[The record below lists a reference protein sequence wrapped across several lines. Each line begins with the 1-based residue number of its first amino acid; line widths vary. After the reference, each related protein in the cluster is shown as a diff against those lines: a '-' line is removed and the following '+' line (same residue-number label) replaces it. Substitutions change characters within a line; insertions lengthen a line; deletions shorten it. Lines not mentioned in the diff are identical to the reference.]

1 MKQYKIQI
9 NRREALRYLGYHG
22 NNADTIVSGQ
32 LNDAVTLLEKVA
44 KPAYIYKVFKLLRS
58 QNNKKTVSSENN
70 EQDFTYSASDAPVIS
85 AQKPFPSSGIGLKGT
100 SILLTGTEAASFL
113 EDCERCI
120 MIAVTIG
127 HRVDEEL
134 RRHQITDM
142 SSAVILDS
150 CASSAVES
158 ICSQLE
164 IDLETEYESRGFFL
178 TDRFSPGYGDLPLD
192 LQPAICRALS
202 TEKTIGLSTTSG
214 MLMTPTKSVTAFI
227 GIANRP
233 QPKRLS
239 GCIRCR
245 MNETCNFRKAGTT
258 CAQ

>member
-9 NRREALRYLGYHG
+9 NRDEALRYLGYHG
-22 NNADTIVSGQ
+22 KKVDTIVSGQ
-32 LNDAVTLLEKVA
+32 LDDAISLLEQVA
-44 KPAYIYKVFKLLRS
+44 KPAYIYKVFKLDRI
-58 QNNKKTVSSENN
+58 QNNMEGTSSDKIEPNYRN
-70 EQDFTYSASDAPVIS
+70 STSDAPALS
-85 AQKPFPSSGIGLKGT
+85 TRKLFPPSGIGLEGT
-100 SILLTGTEAASFL
+100 SILLTGRDAASFL
-113 EDCERCI
+113 EDCDSCI

-134 RRHQITDM
+134 RRLQITDM
-142 SSAVILDS
+142 SGAVILDS

-158 ICSQLE
+158 ICSQFE
-164 IDLETEYESRGFFL
+164 ADLEAEYESRGFFL
-178 TDRFSPGYGDLPLD
+178 TDRFSPGYGDLPIH

-233 QPKRLS
+233 QPKKLS
-239 GCIRCR
+239 GCARCR
-245 MNETCNFRKAGTT
+245 MNETCNFRKAGIT